1 MSDHINIVEVFE
13 NNNPEILEY
22 LVSYAD
28 DGKLSIETVA
38 DILLTFNGV
47 KMPKVSWV
55 DIVRA
60 VADQQGDNEIYKE
73 LKDNMTLIFSLALFE
88 FAIKE
93 GRIKHEEQLFAR
105 HQHAI
110 LLKIFNNKMKLNSVV
125 N

>member
-1 MSDHINIVEVFE
+1 MTDHINIVEVFE

-38 DILLTFNGV
+38 DILLTFNGL

-60 VADQQGDNEIYKE
+60 VADKLDDNEIYNE
-73 LKDNMTLIFSLALFE
+73 LKGNMTLIATLAAFE
-88 FAIKE
+88 FSITE
-93 GRIKHEEQLFAR
+93 GRIKHDELIFAR

-110 LLKIFNNKMKLNSVV
+110 LLKIFNNKMKLNSVAI
-125 N
+125 

>member
-1 MSDHINIVEVFE
+1 MSDQISIVEVFE

-38 DILLTFNGV
+38 DILLTFNGL

-55 DIVRA
+55 DIFRA
-60 VADQQGDNEIYKE
+60 VADQQDDNEIYKE
-73 LKDNMTLIFSLALFE
+73 LKGNMTLIATLAAFE
-88 FAIKE
+88 FSIME
-93 GRIKHEEQLFAR
+93 GRIKHDELLFAR

>member
-1 MSDHINIVEVFE
+1 MSDQISIVEVFE

-60 VADQQGDNEIYKE
+60 VADQQGDNAIYKE
-73 LKDNMTLIFSLALFE
+73 LKGNMTLIATLAAFE
-88 FAIKE
+88 FSILE
-93 GRIKHEEQLFAR
+93 GRIKHDELLFAR

-110 LLKIFNNKMKLNSVV
+110 LLKIFNNKM
-125 N
+125 